1 MQSRVKSGGEQETLS
16 SAVSRPNAS
25 YSNRNDRESLFW
37 LLPSSLAGFLPNED
51 IVTSLVYY
59 DSLCVIS
66 RQVTKL
72 KGQARELEK
81 REQQRDYRRH
91 PVIYLEKSR
100 FLFFVFFQEKG
111 RDRHGIPMRI
121 IHHKFHSDSFV
132 SRRTHR
138 VMNSVSTRRIP
149 VTNENHVPVRG
160 SIPIEPGGTRC
171 RDLAEM

>member
-1 MQSRVKSGGEQETLS
+1 MRGGEGVECNQELKVGGS
-16 SAVSRPNAS
+16 RRPYRQQSAVQMPVIRT
-25 YSNRNDRESLFW
+25 ETTQSLFW

-100 FLFFVFFQEKG
+100 FCFLFFRRKG
-111 RDRHGIPMRI
+111 GIDTGSQCESSI
-121 IHHKFHSDSFV
+121 
-132 SRRTHR
+132 
-138 VMNSVSTRRIP
+138 
-149 VTNENHVPVRG
+149 TN
-160 SIPIEPGGTRC
+160 SIPILL
-171 RDLAEM
+171 LADGPTEL